1 MAGSKEQL
9 AMSGISGISSTDTNL
24 LYILAQIAAQEGDG
38 SSTDSAVADTLLVS
52 NTDTQTGTSSAETTN
67 ANSLQDIIRQAVSS
81 AIAEAEKSG
90 NTNDLKTVIQNAVLQ
105 ALKDNGIDIEK
116 LQEQFAAG
124 TRNVGHKHHRHHN
137 QTDTAGQTTNTAAT
151 TNDNDS
157 DDSSSTANTSSAEN
171 QSTPQIDAKTG
182 ELLALLLSPQNNNQ
196 NLTGYLFDAG
206 Q

>member
-1 MAGSKEQL
+1 
-9 AMSGISGISSTDTNL
+9 

-38 SSTDSAVADTLLVS
+38 SSTDSASADSLPVS
-52 NTDTQTGTSSAETTN
+52 NTVAQTGTSSTDTTN
-67 ANSLQDIIRQAVSS
+67 ANSLQEIIRQAVSS

-90 NTNDLKTVIQNAVLQ
+90 NTSDLKTVIQNAVLQ
-105 ALKDNGIDIEK
+105 ALKDNGIDVEK

-124 TRNVGHKHHRHHN
+124 KENVAHKHHRHHN
-137 QTDTAGQTTNTAAT
+137 QTDTTGQTTGTAAT

-171 QSTPQIDAKTG
+171 QTSPQIDAKTG
-182 ELLALLLSPQNNNQ
+182 DLLALLWSSQNNNQ
-196 NLTGYLFDAG
+196 NLSGYLFDAG